1 MSTPTL
7 PHEYQG
13 KQVII
18 NSDRVLFNSKTDS
31 VLGFAYKHIS
41 FSANGNIHLDTSD
54 NTDSQIVLN
63 SPNIY
68 LGLEQ
73 NENFPSE
80 HAVLGDKAEELITKY
95 GGEYIIR
102 GPAHKITEGEYLHGR
117 AVVIAKFESVEQ
129 AEAFILSDIYVKEIK
144 PLRDNTGIY
153 DVSVFE
159 SP

>member
-1 MSTPTL
+1 MSTPIL

-18 NSDRVLFNSKTDS
+18 NSDRVLFNAKTDS
-31 VLGFAYKHIS
+31 VLGFAYRHIS

-80 HAVLGDKAEELITKY
+80 HAVLGDKAEEIIGLLCDAVEDLCTVIETQQIQINSAGPTAPGAPGACSLIRQELLDVKL
-95 GGEYIIR
+95 EL
-102 GPAHKITEGEYLHGR
+102 PKIKSARVKLP
-117 AVVIAKFESVEQ
+117 
-129 AEAFILSDIYVKEIK
+129 SDNMFGK
-144 PLRDNTGIY
+144 
-153 DVSVFE
+153 
-159 SP
+159 